1 MYEDVTIISGGDSK
15 YFQLLKELALSIREK
30 HEGKSIN
37 IAYLD
42 GGLTSED
49 INYFKSL
56 NIEVVDPGWCNPI
69 AEQKAAGRNFL
80 KINIAKMYLD
90 KILPNRK
97 IIIWIDA
104 DAWLQTFESI
114 DLFSIVANKN
124 KLAIVSQATR
134 LESKNIQFKKL
145 FTHRFVELRNI
156 LYKNARRAGLKTNL
170 IEKMQGRP
178 TLNAGAYSLHV
189 KAPHWKRLRYWQNEI
204 LKKGRLF
211 TSDQLS
217 IGLTIYHDQLTYEAL
232 PDICNYI
239 NPWRYDEDKNL
250 FVDYFAPYTPVSIV
264 HLAGQD
270 QSRNDHLYKVK
281 MLNQNDQ
288 IIKKTLRYKK

>member
-1 MYEDVTIISGGDSK
+1 MHEDVTIVSGGDSK

-30 HEGKSIN
+30 PEGKNLN
-37 IAYLD
+37 IVYLD
-42 GGLTSED
+42 GGLTNEN
-49 INYFKSL
+49 IGYFKSL
-56 NIEVVDPGWCNPI
+56 NIEVVDPCWCNPI
-69 AEQKAAGRNFL
+69 AEKKAAGRNFL
-80 KINIAKMYLD
+80 KINIAKMHLD
-90 KILPNRK
+90 LILPNKK

-114 DLFSIVANKN
+114 NLFSIVAKKN

-134 LESKNIQFKKL
+134 LEGRNIQFKKL

-156 LYKNARRAGLKTNL
+156 LYKNARRAGLATGL

-189 KAPHWKRLRYWQNEI
+189 NAPHWKRFRYWQNEI

-211 TSDQLS
+211 TSDQLA
-217 IGLTIYHDQLTYEAL
+217 IGLTIYHDELSYEAL

-239 NPWRYDEDKNL
+239 NPWRYDEENKL

-270 QSRNDHLYKVK
+270 KNRNDALYEVE
-281 MLNQNDQ
+281 MLNLKDQ
-288 IIKKTLRYKK
+288 IINKTLRYQI

>member
-1 MYEDVTIISGGDSK
+1 MYEDVTIVSGGDSK

-42 GGLTSED
+42 GGLTSEN

-80 KINIAKMYLD
+80 KINIAKMHLD

-239 NPWRYDEDKNL
+239 YPWRYDEDKNL

>member
-1 MYEDVTIISGGDSK
+1 MHEDVTIVSGGDSK

-30 HEGKSIN
+30 PEGKNLN
-37 IAYLD
+37 IVYLD
-42 GGLTSED
+42 GGLTNEN
-49 INYFKSL
+49 IGYFKSL
-56 NIEVVDPGWCNPI
+56 NIEVVDPCWCNPI
-69 AEQKAAGRNFL
+69 AEKKAAGRNFL
-80 KINIAKMYLD
+80 KINIAKMHLD
-90 KILPNRK
+90 LILPNKK

-114 DLFSIVANKN
+114 NLFSIVAKKN

-134 LESKNIQFKKL
+134 LEGRNIQFKKL

-156 LYKNARRAGLKTNL
+156 LYKNARRAGLATGL

-189 KAPHWKRLRYWQNEI
+189 NAPHWKRFRYWQNEI

-211 TSDQLS
+211 TSDQLA
-217 IGLTIYHDQLTYEAL
+217 IGLTIYHDELSYEAL

-239 NPWRYDEDKNL
+239 NPWRYDEENKL
-250 FVDYFAPYTPVSIV
+250 FVDYFAPYNPVSIV

-270 QSRNDHLYKVK
+270 KNRNDALYEVE
-281 MLNQNDQ
+281 MLNLKDQ
-288 IIKKTLRYKK
+288 IINKTLRYQI

>member
-30 HEGKSIN
+30 LEGKSIN
-37 IAYLD
+37 IVYLD
-42 GGLTSED
+42 GGLTSEN

-69 AEQKAAGRNFL
+69 AEQKAKGRNFL
-80 KINIAKMYLD
+80 KINTAKMYLD
-90 KILPNRK
+90 KILPNK
-97 IIIWIDA
+97 KVIIWIDA

-114 DLFSIVANKN
+114 DLFSLVAKKN

-134 LESKNIQFKKL
+134 LENKNIQFKKV

-156 LYKNARRAGLKTNL
+156 LYKNARRAGLTKDL

-178 TLNAGAYSLHV
+178 TLNAGAYALHV
-189 KAPHWKRLRYWQNEI
+189 NAPHWKRFRYWQNEI

-217 IGLTIYHDQLTYEAL
+217 IGLTIYHDELSYEAL

-239 NPWRYDEDKNL
+239 NPWRYDEENKL
-250 FVDYFAPYTPVSIV
+250 FVDYFAPYTPISIV

-270 QSRNDHLYKVK
+270 KNRSDALYKVE
-281 MLNQNDQ
+281 MLNLKDQ
-288 IIKKTLRYKK
+288 AIQKSLRYKI

>member
-30 HEGKSIN
+30 LEGKSIN
-37 IAYLD
+37 IVYLD
-42 GGLTSED
+42 GGLTSEN

-69 AEQKAAGRNFL
+69 AEQKAKGRNFL
-80 KINIAKMYLD
+80 KINTAKMHLD
-90 KILPNRK
+90 KILPNK
-97 IIIWIDA
+97 KVIIWIDA

-114 DLFSIVANKN
+114 DLFSLVAKKN

-134 LESKNIQFKKL
+134 LENKNIQFKKV

-156 LYKNARRAGLKTNL
+156 LYKNARRAGLTKDL

-178 TLNAGAYSLHV
+178 TLNAGAYALHV
-189 KAPHWKRLRYWQNEI
+189 NAPHWKRFRYWQNEI

-217 IGLTIYHDQLTYEAL
+217 IGLTIYHDELSYEAL

-239 NPWRYDEDKNL
+239 NPWRYDEENKL

-270 QSRNDHLYKVK
+270 KNRSDALYKVE
-281 MLNQNDQ
+281 MLNLKDQ
-288 IIKKTLRYKK
+288 AIQKSLRYKI

>member
-30 HEGKSIN
+30 LEGKSIN
-37 IAYLD
+37 IVYLD
-42 GGLTSED
+42 GGLTSEN

-56 NIEVVDPGWCNPI
+56 NIEVVDTGWCNPI
-69 AEQKAAGRNFL
+69 AEQKAKGRNFL
-80 KINIAKMYLD
+80 KINTAKMYLD
-90 KILPNRK
+90 KILPNK
-97 IIIWIDA
+97 KVIIWIDA

-114 DLFSIVANKN
+114 DLFSLVAKKN

-134 LESKNIQFKKL
+134 LENKNIQFKKV

-156 LYKNARRAGLKTNL
+156 LYKNARRAGLTKDL

-178 TLNAGAYSLHV
+178 TLNAGAYALHV
-189 KAPHWKRLRYWQNEI
+189 NAPHWKRFRYWQNEI

-217 IGLTIYHDQLTYEAL
+217 IGLTIYHDELSYEAL

-239 NPWRYDEDKNL
+239 NPWRYDEENKL
-250 FVDYFAPYTPVSIV
+250 FVDYFAPYTPISIV

-270 QSRNDHLYKVK
+270 KNRSDALYKVE
-281 MLNQNDQ
+281 MLNLKDQ
-288 IIKKTLRYKK
+288 AIQKSLRYKV

>member
-1 MYEDVTIISGGDSK
+1 MYEDVTIVSGGDSK

-104 DAWLQTFESI
+104 DAWLQTFASI
-114 DLFSIVANKN
+114 DLFSMVANKN

-134 LESKNIQFKKL
+134 LESKNIQFKKIL
-145 FTHRFVELRNI
+145 THRFVELRNI
-156 LYKNARRAGLKTNL
+156 LYKNARRAGLKTDL

-189 KAPHWKRLRYWQNEI
+189 KAPHWKRLRYWQNQI

-211 TSDQLS
+211 TSDQLA
-217 IGLTIYHDQLTYEAL
+217 IGLTIYHDELTYEAL

-270 QSRNDHLYKVK
+270 QSRNDHLHEVK

-288 IIKKTLRYKK
+288 IIKKSLRYKK

>member
-30 HEGKSIN
+30 LEGKSIN
-37 IAYLD
+37 IVYLD
-42 GGLTSED
+42 GGLTSEN

-69 AEQKAAGRNFL
+69 AEQKAKGRNFL
-80 KINIAKMYLD
+80 KINTAKMYLD
-90 KILPNRK
+90 KILPNK
-97 IIIWIDA
+97 KVIIWIDA

-114 DLFSIVANKN
+114 DLFSLVAKKN
-124 KLAIVSQATR
+124 KHAIVSQAKR
-134 LESKNIQFKKL
+134 LENKNIQFKKV

-156 LYKNARRAGLKTNL
+156 LYKNARRAGLTKDL

-178 TLNAGAYSLHV
+178 TLNAGAYALHV
-189 KAPHWKRLRYWQNEI
+189 NAPHWKRFRYWQNEI

-217 IGLTIYHDQLTYEAL
+217 IGLTIYHDELSYEAL

-239 NPWRYDEDKNL
+239 NPWRYDEENKL
-250 FVDYFAPYTPVSIV
+250 FVDYFAPYTPISIV

-270 QSRNDHLYKVK
+270 KNRSDALYKVE
-281 MLNQNDQ
+281 MLNLKDQ
-288 IIKKTLRYKK
+288 AIQKSLRYKI